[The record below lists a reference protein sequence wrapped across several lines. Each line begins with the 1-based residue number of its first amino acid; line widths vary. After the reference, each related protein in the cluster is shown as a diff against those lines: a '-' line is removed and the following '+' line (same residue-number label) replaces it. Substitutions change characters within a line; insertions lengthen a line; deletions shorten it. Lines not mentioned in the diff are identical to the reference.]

1 MKSFVGPYI
10 LREKEDIIN
19 TRIKEMK
26 ELNDGIIINVDV
38 GYEGARKAWFAT
50 VMVGS
55 GSRAIFSR
63 TNTENGAWLKNAFLF

>member
-1 MKSFVGPYI
+1 
-10 LREKEDIIN
+10 
-19 TRIKEMK
+19 MK